1 MVRMRTRLDVCAAL
15 LITTGVC
22 NWTIPIPN
30 NPAVT
35 GLHFFVQGLV
45 LDVGVNPAGLVA
57 SNAGAGIVGTH

>member
-1 MVRMRTRLDVCAAL
+1 VSLDLSFL
-15 LITTGVC
+15 LAGQNGVC

-35 GLHFFVQGLV
+35 GSHFFVQGLV